1 MVGRLYVAMRDKLDP
16 PNDVVA
22 NLAARRHGVV
32 TRKQLLA
39 AGLSPSAISRR
50 VEKGWLHRLHQ
61 GVYAVGHRGISREG
75 RWLAA
80 VLACGDLAVL
90 SHWSAAALW
99 DLLPHPRGPVDVST
113 SMRGG
118 RARRPGIRLRRCRS
132 LAADLTTERRGIPV
146 TTPARTI
153 ADLCKAGPAWQSRR
167 AIRQAEMR
175 GMRLEPNVEADRTR
189 SDLELDFLRLCR
201 RHGLPAPEVNVKL
214 GRWTVDFLWR
224 RQRIAVETDSYAY
237 HRGRVAFQDDRARD
251 LELRRRGY
259 AVHRFSENQLNERPE
274 EVVADLRAALG
285 LAGRRRG

>member
-1 MVGRLYVAMRDKLDP
+1 MRNKLDP
-16 PNDVVA
+16 PDDAVA
-22 NLAARRHGVV
+22 NLAARQHGVV

-50 VEKGWLHRLHQ
+50 VEKGWLHRLYQ

-80 VLACGDLAVL
+80 VLACGDFAVL
-90 SHWSAAALW
+90 SHWGAAALW

-118 RARRPGIRLRRCRS
+118 RVRRPGIRLHRCRS
-132 LAADLTTERRGIPV
+132 LTVDLTTERRGIPV

-153 ADLCKAGPAWQSRR
+153 ADLLEAGPAWQSRR

-175 GMRLEPNVEADRTR
+175 GMRLGPGVEVDRTS
-189 SDLELDFLRLCR
+189 SDLERDFLRLCR
-201 RHGLPAPEVNVKL
+201 HHGLPTPEVNVKV
-214 GRWTVDFLWR
+214 GPYAVDFLWR
-224 RQRIAVETDSYAY
+224 RERIAVETDSYAY

-251 LELRRRGY
+251 MELRRRGFV
-259 AVHRFSENQLNERPE
+259 VHRFSERQLNEQPA
-274 EVVADLRAALG
+274 EVVADLRRALEMPG
-285 LAGRRRG
+285 CDLA